1 VMPRPVVRGN
11 PQIDQ
16 ATLDSAKEFAEDA
29 KLFAKMLRGNQKNL
43 DAETISKITE
53 QLHRVEAEVAASRAI
68 LEKLRRIRD
77 QQSTALVGGGR
88 RKR

>member
-1 VMPRPVVRGN
+1 MPRPVVRGN

-43 DAETISKITE
+43 DAETVSKITE
-53 QLHRVEAEVAASRAI
+53 QLFKVDSEINSCRAI
-68 LEKLRRIRD
+68 LEKLYRIRS